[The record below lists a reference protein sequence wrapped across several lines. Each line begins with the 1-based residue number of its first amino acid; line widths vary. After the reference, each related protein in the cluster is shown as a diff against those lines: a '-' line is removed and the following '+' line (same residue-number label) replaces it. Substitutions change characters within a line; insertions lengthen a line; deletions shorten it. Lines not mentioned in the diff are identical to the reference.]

1 MSSAFAAIV
10 LLVVLIVFSTHR
22 PPPPKPPMSH
32 KGHVSPSSI
41 GVSAPVQWNEK
52 SESHLGHYQSQL
64 RELRLQLEVIKLLV
78 FRTGKTV
85 PAETMRSI
93 STDME
98 QLGTLLDHLP
108 WSQPMPERHAAVLA
122 KQLEDVKNRL
132 DAVEKE
138 LGLE

>member
-1 MSSAFAAIV
+1 MFGLAV
-10 LLVVLIVFSTHR
+10 GLLVYSIVNPASSTCKE
-22 PPPPKPPMSH
+22 PISYE
-32 KGHVSPSSI
+32 GHVSPSSI

-52 SESHLGHYQSQL
+52 SESRLGHYQGQL

-85 PAETMRSI
+85 PAETMLSI